1 MTGIS
6 VRVPLQLTLA
16 PGVVANS
23 EDELIVLIT
32 STIKGLIEGETVS
45 VGGGYNI
52 TSSSFTPEI
61 TDGQLCS

>member
-16 PGVVANS
+16 PGVVVNS
-23 EDELIVLIT
+23 QNELIALIT
-32 STIKGLIEGETVS
+32 STIKGLIEGETAS

-52 TSSSFTPEI
+52 TSNAFTPEI
-61 TDGQLCS
+61 TDG